1 MNEIFQRT
9 LKEKFE
15 GDSSW
20 SKIDMVTPHGAYD
33 AVGNLVNV
41 GDTVKIL
48 RDGKTTIEKVTRLE
62 GVHYKGRIGIE
73 TENNGWSYFWRVL
86 KI

>member
-33 AVGNLVNV
+33 AVGNLVKV

-48 RDGKTTIEKVTRLE
+48 RDGKTKIDKVTHLE
-62 GVHYKGRIGIE
+62 GVHYKGRIGIG
-73 TENNGWSYFWRVL
+73 TENDGWSFYWRVL